1 MNPEMQPGRREWIR
15 AFILASIVLIVL
27 LGFVVR
33 YAVSV
38 NLNRPRPPSRIKCE
52 NNLKHIG
59 LAFRIWSSDHK
70 DLFPFNVSTNQGGT
84 QEFCDRD
91 TNGFDRN
98 AFRHLMIMSNEL
110 STTIIL
116 LCPLDTNRTRAV
128 DFAHVGP
135 ENLSYQ
141 IRSGS
146 HVNETNSTQILAVC
160 PIHGSLVHADGS
172 LQKGK

>member
-1 MNPEMQPGRREWIR
+1 MNPEMQPRRREWIR
-15 AFILASIVLIVL
+15 VFILASIVLIVL
-27 LGFVVR
+27 LGFVMR

-38 NLNRPRPPSRIKCE
+38 NLKDGRAKRIRCE
-52 NNLKHIG
+52 NNLNQIG
-59 LAFRIWSSDHK
+59 LAFRLWATDHQ
-70 DLFPFNVSTNQGGT
+70 DQFPFNVSTNKGGT
-84 QEFCDRD
+84 REFCDRD

-110 STTIIL
+110 STTITL
-116 LCPLDTNRTRAV
+116 LCPLDTNNTRAV

-141 IRSGS
+141 IRSGMQ
-146 HVNETNSTQILAVC
+146 VNETNPNQVLAVC
-160 PIHGSLVHADGS
+160 PIHGSFVHADGS